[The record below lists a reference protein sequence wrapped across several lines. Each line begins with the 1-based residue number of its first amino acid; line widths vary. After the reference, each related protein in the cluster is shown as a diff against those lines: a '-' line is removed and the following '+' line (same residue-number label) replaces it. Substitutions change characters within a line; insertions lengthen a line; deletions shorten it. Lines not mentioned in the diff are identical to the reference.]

1 VKALVMGGTQ
11 FNGLALVKELV
22 RTGHDVTIC
31 NRGKTAA
38 DLPRPVQRLVA
49 DRTDAA
55 ALRSALGGRDW
66 DCVYDISAYRPED
79 AKLMSELL
87 RGRTGHYVFA
97 SSTVVYAPSDL
108 LPITEDHPL
117 DTSERQNEYGRN
129 KILCEEHLLREQR
142 ERGFPA
148 TIAAFSMVFG
158 PHNIIP
164 EREQRMFVRLARG
177 RPVLI
182 PGAGTTLS
190 QVGHVDD
197 QARALRMLAGNPAT
211 FGRRYNVTG
220 GDVFSD
226 EGYVD
231 TFAQV
236 VGVQPEK
243 LFLPAEWMDDLY
255 AGRRSL
261 EARPRQVNIDTRT
274 ARPDD
279 RAAALFGVQRILQRL
294 APNLH
299 HWNRSVFF
307 SVQRLRR
314 DVGWEPEYTFP
325 AAVAQT
331 WEWMQREGLDR
342 SRDFDFGFED
352 DMIAALRSLAS
363 ASNARSEA
371 KPSEVRKG

>member
-1 VKALVMGGTQ
+1 MKILVMGGTQ
-11 FNGLALVKELV
+11 FNGLALVRELV
-22 RTGHDVTIC
+22 RTGHDVSVC

-38 DLPRPVQRLVA
+38 ELPQSVRRLIA
-49 DRTDAA
+49 DRTDPDALRA
-55 ALRSALGGRDW
+55 ALAGRDW
-66 DCVYDISAYRPED
+66 DCVFDISAYRPED
-79 AKLMSELL
+79 ARLMSELL

-97 SSTVVYAPSDL
+97 SSTVIYAPTDI

-129 KILCEEHLLREQR
+129 KILCEEILLREHR

-164 EREQRMFVRLARG
+164 DREQRMFVRLARG

-182 PGAGTTLS
+182 PGDGTTLG

-197 QARALRMLAGNPAT
+197 QARALRMMAGRSVA
-211 FGRRYNVTG
+211 FGRRYNLTG
-220 GDVFSD
+220 GDMYSD

-231 TFAQV
+231 AFASV
-236 VGVQPEK
+236 LGAAPEK
-243 LFLPAEWMDDLY
+243 LFLPAAWMDDLY
-255 AGRRSL
+255 AGRMSL
-261 EARPRQVNIDTRT
+261 SGRPLQANIDTRT
-274 ARPDD
+274 ARVDD

-307 SVQRLRR
+307 STSRLRR

-342 SRDFDFGFED
+342 TRDFDFGFED
-352 DMIAALRSLAS
+352 ELIERLRAL
-363 ASNARSEA
+363 
-371 KPSEVRKG
+371 